1 MKNIKSKN
9 YKLKLFFITFFILI
23 ILILVSIYTSNN
35 KIQTTYLNLKNKNV
49 ANPIKIVHI
58 SDLHLHYFG
67 KNNETLIN
75 KIKRENPDLIFITG
89 DVCSFSDENL
99 KIVEES
105 GMQRYNQNIE
115 YTISTL
121 NQIHNIAP
129 TFFSL
134 GNHEHVFEKFDQG
147 LNKFKQIAKNIGV
160 SLLINEIYSTNING
174 TNVNILGTDN
184 TYYQDI
190 NINKLVLK
198 LEKLDGLKI
207 ILDHYPFD
215 FALNGKFSYINFDVD
230 YVFSG
235 HEHGGQ
241 IRIPFIGA
249 IISHAEGF
257 FPTYAEG
264 VHTQNNST
272 LIISRGLGNSSFPTR
287 IFNRPELIVVNIMN
301 D

>member
-1 MKNIKSKN
+1 MS
-9 YKLKLFFITFFILI
+9 T
-23 ILILVSIYTSNN
+23 
-35 KIQTTYLNLKNKNV
+35 
-49 ANPIKIVHI
+49 PKIVHI

-67 KNNETLIN
+67 KNNTILIN

-89 DVCSFSDENL
+89 DVSSFAYENL

-105 GMQRYNQNIE
+105 GIQ

-121 NQIHNIAP
+121 NQINNISP

-134 GNHEHVFEKFDQG
+134 GNHELVFEKFDPG
-147 LNKFKQIAKNIGV
+147 LNQFKQIAKNIGV

-184 TYYQDI
+184 SYYQDI

-249 IISHAEGF
+249 IISHEEGF

-301 D
+301 E